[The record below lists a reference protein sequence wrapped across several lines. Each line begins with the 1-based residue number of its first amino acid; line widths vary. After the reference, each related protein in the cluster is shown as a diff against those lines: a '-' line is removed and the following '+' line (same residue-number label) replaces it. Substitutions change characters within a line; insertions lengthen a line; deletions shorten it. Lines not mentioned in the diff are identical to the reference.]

1 MIQYNS
7 LNVKMP
13 NSQLNKLKPGKK
25 DGTEILNL

>member
-1 MIQYNS
+1 MTQYN
-7 LNVKMP
+7 NVKMP

>member
-1 MIQYNS
+1 MTQYS
-7 LNVKMP
+7 NVKMP